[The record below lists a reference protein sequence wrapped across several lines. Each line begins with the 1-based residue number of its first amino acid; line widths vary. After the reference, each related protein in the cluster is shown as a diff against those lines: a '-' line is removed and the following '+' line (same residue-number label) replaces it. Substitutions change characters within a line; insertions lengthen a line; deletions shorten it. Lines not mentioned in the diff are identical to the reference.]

1 MPRLKID
8 PAVPPVRVST
18 VSMSVNKTGS
28 WRSQAPKLHSEKCTG
43 CNLCWKFC
51 PDACVAMVD
60 GKPVIDMEHC
70 KGCGICA
77 AECPP
82 KCLTMVEEAAA

>member
-8 PAVPPVRVST
+8 PKAPPVRVST
-18 VSMSVNKTGS
+18 GSMAENRTGN
-28 WRSQAPKLHSEKCTG
+28 WRSQVPVLHSETCTG
-43 CNLCWKFC
+43 CMLCWKFC

-60 GKPVIDMEHC
+60 GKPVIDLEHC

-82 KCLTMVEEAAA
+82 KSLTMVEEAAR